1 MDGTYNNTRKILSW
15 AEEDRPREKLLQ
27 RGRSALTDAELLAI
41 LIGSGTAE
49 MTAVDIGKAVM
60 QSVNNNINSLAKL
73 SVKDL
78 MTNRGIGEARAITII
93 AALELGRRR
102 KDHAEEKKRKLTEP
116 RLVYDEM
123 KPYLLDKVH
132 EEFWIILLNRANEAI
147 KIVQI
152 STGGISGTIVDTRMI
167 FKIAVENL
175 ASSIILVHNHPS
187 GQLKPSVADINLT
200 EQLVASGKIMDIPVL
215 DHIIFADQGF
225 YSFTDNNQL

>member
-49 MTAVDIGKAVM
+49 MTAVDVGKAVM
-60 QSVNNNINSLAKL
+60 QSVNNNINNLAKL

-78 MTNRGIGEARAITII
+78 MANRGIGEARAITII

-102 KDHAEEKKRKLTEP
+102 KDYMEEKKRKLTEP
-116 RLVYDEM
+116 RFVYDEM
-123 KPYLLDKVH
+123 KQYLLDKVH

-152 STGGISGTIVDTRMI
+152 STGGISGTVVDTRMI

-175 ASSIILVHNHPS
+175 ANSIILVHNHPS
-187 GQLKPSVADINLT
+187 GQLKPSEADINLT
-200 EQLVASGKIMDIPVL
+200 EQLAASGKIMDIPVL

-225 YSFTDNNQL
+225 YSFADDAKL